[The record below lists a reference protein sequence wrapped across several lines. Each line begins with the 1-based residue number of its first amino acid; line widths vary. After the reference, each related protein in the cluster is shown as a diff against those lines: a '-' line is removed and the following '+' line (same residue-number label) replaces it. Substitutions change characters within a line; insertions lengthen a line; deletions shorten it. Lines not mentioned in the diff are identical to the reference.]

1 MHNGGVY
8 INGAQRKQVDAVVD
22 KEVLLDGKIIV
33 IRHGRSKFRIV
44 EVVTDAEEE
53 YHTSLHVT

>member
-8 INGAQRKQVDAVVD
+8 INGVQRKQVDAVVD
-22 KEVLLDGKIIV
+22 KEVLLDGKVIV

-44 EVVTDAEEE
+44 EVLTDAEEE
-53 YHTSLHVT
+53 YHGSLRLA